1 MQKILTS
8 QLEASKIGD
17 LTNAK
22 VNIIEFTSR
31 NESKQRTQR
40 SKNKRTKDNK
50 TKKEKERTQGG
61 CKIKYY

>member
-31 NESKQRTQR
+31 NDPAALRMKVTL
-40 SKNKRTKDNK
+40 
-50 TKKEKERTQGG
+50 
-61 CKIKYY
+61 